1 MQICKRAFTI
11 VSGPDR
17 ADRSSL
23 LMDHSSVCGSDVLT
37 CRHAVGGSGEP
48 ACLVFKYS
56 PIAVRRCTGQD
67 LALLGDFDRSHDL
80 IILETLCH
88 GRAGSQIDRS
98 DFCGELKSLGRG
110 QFFEI
115 HRSCRI
121 ELHSG
126 SSVCVCG
133 RHLYQQVRACLVG
146 INTVDRTGK
155 ISIARGITLCNGE
168 LCTLD
173 PGHGQF
179 HIFGFCV
186 DSFTENKCE
195 ILFLIRTACD
205 HIG

>member
-1 MQICKRAFTI
+1 MQICKCAFTI

-23 LMDHSSVCGSDVLT
+23 LMDHSSVCGSDVRT
-37 CRHAVGGSGEP
+37 RRHAVSGSGKP

-56 PIAVRRCTGQD
+56 SIAVRLCTNQD
-67 LALLGDFDRSHDL
+67 LALFGDFDRSHDL
-80 IILETLCH
+80 IILEALCH

-98 DFCGELKSLGRG
+98 DFCGELKSLGRS

-115 HRSCRI
+115 HRSCCI

-155 ISIARGITLCNGE
+155 ISIARGIALCNGE

-186 DSFTENKCE
+186 DGFPENKCE
-195 ILFLIRTACD
+195 ILFLIGTACD